1 MKIKSTFILSKNII
15 LVLSTFLFLAGCTWT
30 SHEANINI
38 AQPAVQA
45 GVANGEMIFFSILDD
60 RDEATIGNRGV
71 GRMGAKVTAQDPIGK
86 IETVLRQGLLEK
98 GYVLVNNQR
107 ETDKKLLVRVRA
119 INFHH
124 ESGFWSGSEN
134 TTVII
139 SAEAENSNRDYR
151 QTYRYNDVD
160 KAQFAAGAK
169 EIDAHLNDGLN
180 TVVAALL
187 NDRDLDY
194 FLMDDAE

>member
-1 MKIKSTFILSKNII
+1 MKIENAYIFPKNIF
-15 LVLSTFLFLAGCTWT
+15 LVLSALILLAGCTWT

-38 AQPAVQA
+38 AQPVVQA
-45 GVANGEMIFFSILDD
+45 GVAGGEMIYFSILDD
-60 RDEATIGNRGV
+60 RDETTIGNRGV
-71 GRMGAKVTAQDPIGK
+71 GRVGAKVTAQDPVGK

-98 GYVLVNNQR
+98 GYVLVTNQT

-139 SAEAENSNRDYR
+139 SAEAENSNLDYR
-151 QTYRYNDVD
+151 QTYRYSDVD

-180 TVVAALL
+180 SVVGQLL
-187 NDRDLDY
+187 NDRELDQ
-194 FLMDDAE
+194 FLLSNPE

>member
-1 MKIKSTFILSKNII
+1 MKIETISIFPKNIF
-15 LVLSTFLFLAGCTWT
+15 LVLSTLILLAGCTWT

-45 GVANGEMIFFSILDD
+45 GVADGEMIFFSILDD

-71 GRMGAKVTAQDPIGK
+71 GRVGAKVTAQDPVGK
-86 IETVLRQGLLEK
+86 IETVIRQGLLEK
-98 GYVLVNNQR
+98 GYVLVNNQT

-134 TTVII
+134 TTVVI
-139 SAEAENSNRDYR
+139 SAEAENYNRDYR

-169 EIDAHLNDGLN
+169 EIDDHLNDGLN
-180 TVVAALL
+180 TVVSALL
-187 NDRDLDY
+187 NDRELDR
-194 FLMDDAE
+194 FLLYDPE